1 MKIVAVIPAR
11 LNSNRLHNKLL
22 RDICGKTLIRRT
34 YEATKDSNLFDNVLV
49 VTNSEEIVV
58 ELQNNK
64 ISYLF
69 DENEYETGTDRIAA
83 VAHEIDADIIINV
96 QGDEPFV
103 RSNTIESIINV
114 FKNNLDNSIKIVSV
128 MTPIKDDLELNN
140 PNNVKVITD
149 MSNNA
154 VYFSRYPIP
163 LKKNINTSIAH
174 KHVGIYAFRKDI
186 LLKFSKLNI
195 SDLEASEKIEAL
207 RLVENNIKIKMI
219 NSKDLFIGIDT
230 EEDLQKAIKFF
241 SEKENL

>member
-11 LNSNRLHNKLL
+11 LNSTRLHNKLL

-49 VTNSEEIVV
+49 VTNSKEIVV

-64 ISYLF
+64 INYLF
-69 DENEYETGTDRIAA
+69 DKNEYETGTDRIAA

-154 VYFSRYPIP
+154 SLFFQIP
-163 LKKNINTSIAH
+163 NSLIRKTYQY
-174 KHVGIYAFRKDI
+174 IYR
-186 LLKFSKLNI
+186 S
-195 SDLEASEKIEAL
+195 
-207 RLVENNIKIKMI
+207 
-219 NSKDLFIGIDT
+219 
-230 EEDLQKAIKFF
+230 
-241 SEKENL
+241 

>member
-11 LNSNRLHNKLL
+11 LNSTRLHNKLL

-69 DENEYETGTDRIAA
+69 DKNEYETGTDRIAA

-163 LKKNINTSIAH
+163 FKKNINTSIAH